1 MNKKQLIDALSKKLE
16 QKNIRYPKWELISII
31 EPALEVVMET
41 LSRGEEVQLN
51 KFGHFSV
58 KHKKGFRY
66 YNMNTGQT
74 AIAPDKKIIQF
85 TPYKGF
91 RFDDTSSFSNPG
103 SGTDD
108 KEK

>member
-1 MNKKQLIDALSKKLE
+1 MNKKQLIDALCKKLD
-16 QKNIRYPKWELISII
+16 QQNIRYPKWELISII
-31 EPALEVVMET
+31 EPALEVIMEA
-41 LSRGEEVQLN
+41 LSRGEEIQLN
-51 KFGHFSV
+51 KFGHFSI

-91 RFDDTSSFSNPG
+91 RFDDASINSEHSPNNENK
-103 SGTDD
+103 
-108 KEK
+108 KE